1 MKKQKIRHW
10 SEKAKGRAK
19 ELIIYARTQKSG
31 QIYEHGLQFLK
42 KFKHSLYKGKTHTFL
57 IDFHKSFATQ
67 PIAIALKTNNKARKT
82 ETIFEARL
90 KFDKDIIL
98 VESIQGTKLLA
109 EMREFESV
117 VGIPTSRYLIKEIIN
132 QAKKM
137 KYKQI
142 KLRRAET
149 HQSYKNPNWTTM
161 LNKQE
166 KQLQLKVALGE
177 ANLNEIK
184 ELTIIKNEA
193 IKTIRQRMKKLYDVV
208 AAAEGFRVEG
218 NYFVKN
224 I

>member
-1 MKKQKIRHW
+1 MKKQKIVNWH
-10 SEKAKGRAK
+10 EKAKGRAK
-19 ELIIYARTQKSG
+19 ELITYARTQKSG

-67 PIAIALKTNNKARKT
+67 PIAIALKTNNKAGKT
-82 ETIFEARL
+82 EILFEARL
-90 KFDKDIIL
+90 KFEKNTIL

-109 EMREFESV
+109 EMREFESLA
-117 VGIPTSRYLIKEIIN
+117 GIPTSRFIIKEIIN
-132 QAKKM
+132 QAKNM
-137 KYKQI
+137 NYNQV
-142 KLRRAET
+142 KLRRAER

-161 LNKQE
+161 LTKQE
-166 KQLQLKVALGE
+166 KQLHLKVALGD
-177 ANLNEIK
+177 ASLNEIK

-193 IKTIRQRMKKLYDVV
+193 IKTIRLRMKKLYDVV
-208 AAAEGFRVEG
+208 AAAEGFKTEG